1 MKTLQIVL
9 VTLLLAS
16 LNDVCSAQSLGPAI
30 LNAAGGSAA
39 VSGNTHEWSVGEM
52 VLVNT
57 VTTTGL
63 VVTQGILQPML
74 QVTGIHDNELA
85 LEGMS
90 IYPNPASNQLNIKF
104 NIARDLD
111 VVLKLTDISGREQY
125 LKKIKSH
132 NGSALIT
139 MDFKPYAS
147 GVYLLQVATT
157 DKTKTYTNTFKVVKN

>member
-9 VTLLLAS
+9 VTLIMAS
-16 LNDVCSAQSLGPAI
+16 LNGICAAQSLGPATI
-30 LNAAGGSAA
+30 NAAGGSAA
-39 VSGNTHEWSVGEM
+39 VAGNTHEWSVGEM

-90 IYPNPASNQLNIKF
+90 IYPNPASDQLSIKF
-104 NIARDLD
+104 NLARNLE
-111 VVLKLTDISGREQY
+111 VTLKLSDVSGRTQY
-125 LKKIKSH
+125 VRKIKDH
-132 NGSALIT
+132 NGSELIT
-139 MDFKPYAS
+139 MDFRPYAS
-147 GVYLLQVATT
+147 GVYLLQVATS
-157 DKTKTYTNTFKVVKN
+157 DKSKTYINTFKVVKN

>member
-9 VTLLLAS
+9 VTLIMTCLS
-16 LNDVCSAQSLGPAI
+16 NICTAQSLGPAT
-30 LNAAGGSAA
+30 LNAAGGSTA

-52 VLVNT
+52 VLVHT
-57 VTTTGL
+57 ATTSGL

-90 IYPNPASNQLNIKF
+90 IYPNPASDQLHIKF
-104 NIARDLD
+104 DLARNLE
-111 VVLKLTDISGREQY
+111 VTLKLSDISGRTQY
-125 LKKIKSH
+125 VKKIKDH

-139 MDFKPYAS
+139 MDFRPYAS